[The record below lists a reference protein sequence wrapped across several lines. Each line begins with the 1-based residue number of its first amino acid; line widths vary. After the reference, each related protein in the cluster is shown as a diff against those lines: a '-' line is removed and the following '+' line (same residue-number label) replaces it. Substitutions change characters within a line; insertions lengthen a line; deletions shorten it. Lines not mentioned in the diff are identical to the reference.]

1 MRAVPSQ
8 EMRLGFPALSSNW
21 RFACWVLS
29 TGIAPLILRELHYIV
44 TIVYQLRNPWF
55 ANGLLKL

>member
-1 MRAVPSQ
+1 MSAVPFQ
-8 EMRLGFPALSSNW
+8 EIGLRFPALSSKW
-21 RFACWVLS
+21 RSAFWVLS